1 MSSLLLLV
9 QARSSST
16 RLPGKVLMPFDGE
29 RCILQIQLER
39 LRQVLPAARIL
50 VATTNNPADDR
61 LAERVMQ
68 WGFKVFRGDE
78 NDVLQRFIDAARSE
92 SADKMLRICSDNPFL
107 LSDGVA
113 RLAQMGLN
121 SSADYLSFQHTDG
134 TPAIRMHW
142 GLYAEYVT
150 LSALERV
157 AKATQDP
164 FYHEHVT
171 NYLYGHPERFD
182 IQWLAADAPLL
193 ENPDLRLTID
203 DEKDFAL
210 AQTLFSKAPHGEL
223 LPLLEAIRQF
233 PEAQTLMRQQI
244 RKYSK

>member
-39 LRQVLPAARIL
+39 LRQVLPEARLL

-61 LAERVMQ
+61 LAELVVQ

-78 NDVLQRFIDAARSE
+78 NDVLQRFIDAARAE
-92 SADKMLRICSDNPFL
+92 EAEHILRICSDNPFL
-107 LSDGVA
+107 LSSGLVQ
-113 RLAQMGLN
+113 LATKGLN
-121 SSADYLSFQHTDG
+121 SSADYLSFQHADG

-142 GLYAEYVT
+142 GLYAEYVS
-150 LSALERV
+150 LNALHRAAE
-157 AKATQDP
+157 ATDDP

-171 NYLYGHPERFD
+171 NYLYGHPELFD
-182 IQWLAADAPLL
+182 VQWLKADAPLL
-193 ENPDLRLTID
+193 ERPALRLTID
-203 DEKDFAL
+203 DEQDFAL
-210 AQTLFSKAPHGEL
+210 AQSLFEKSPAGEL
-223 LPLLEAIRQF
+223 LPLIRAIDEF
-233 PEAQTLMRQQI
+233 PEAQSLMRQQI